1 MLVPLDIP
9 PGFYRNS
16 TDLQSSGRWRDGN
29 LVRWRDNAMQP
40 VGGWQAN
47 TVAMVAAPPR
57 GAIAWR
63 DNSADP
69 WIAVGTFS
77 QIVAQRADGLLINIT
92 PEGLVEGSANA
103 EVNTGYGGGFFGLG
117 NYGTQI
123 VSSGVFQEATVWSFD
138 SWGENLIG
146 VNARDGRI
154 FEWDLDVNKVAAP
167 ITNAPT
173 QCTALVVT
181 EQRILFAL
189 GAGGNP
195 RKVQWSD
202 QENNTEWTPAA
213 TTLAGDIELQTRGN
227 ILQGLRTRG
236 ETLILTDLDA
246 HKATY
251 LPGSVFVYDF
261 ERVGTSCGAISRL
274 AGASVDDGV
283 FWMGRGGF
291 FKYAGGAVQEVPC
304 EVSDYV
310 FRRINRDQISKV
322 WAVEN
327 PEFNEIWWY
336 YPTGIEC
343 DEYVAYNYRDDFW
356 MTGALHRTA
365 GVPRGVFRT
374 PVWFGADGTSY
385 NHEVGVNYNGPSPFC
400 ETGPISVGNG
410 DFTFSAL
417 MLIPDELTQGD
428 VRAVFKTRF
437 HPNDVERDYGPYQ
450 MHNPTSVRFS
460 GRQVRM
466 RVETERLSDWRV
478 GTMRL
483 QVNKRGR
490 R

>member
-1 MLVPLDIP
+1 MLVPLDLP
-9 PGFYRNS
+9 PGFYRNG

-29 LVRWRDNAMQP
+29 LVRWRDGAMQP
-40 VGGWQAN
+40 IGGWRERS
-47 TVAMVAAPPR
+47 VAAMPLVPR
-57 GAIAWR
+57 SARAWR
-63 DNSADP
+63 DNSGDQ
-69 WIAVGTFS
+69 WLAVGSFDALE
-77 QIVAQRADGLLINIT
+77 VFRASGDNFDLT
-92 PEGLVEGSANA
+92 PTDLAEGLKDANQ
-103 EVNTGYGGGFFGLG
+103 NTGFGGGFYGAG
-117 NYGTQI
+117 NYGVPTI
-123 VSSGVFQEATVWSFD
+123 PSGTFQEATTWSLD
-138 SWGENLIG
+138 NWGQNL
-146 VNARDGRI
+146 VACSTEDGRLL
-154 FEWDLDVNKVAAP
+154 EWDLVTTEKAAA
-167 ITNAPT
+167 IDNAPT
-173 QCTALVVT
+173 GNLGLMVT
-181 EQRILFAL
+181 EERFLFAL

-202 QENNTEWTPAA
+202 REANTVWTPTA
-213 TTLAGDIELQTRGN
+213 TNEAGDLELQTNGQIMAGTRVRG
-227 ILQGLRTRG
+227 QA
-236 ETLILTDLDA
+236 LIVTTIDA
-246 HKATY
+246 HTATY
-251 LPGSVFVYDF
+251 QPGGLFVYGF
-261 ERVGTSCGAISRL
+261 ERVGTSCGLISRQ
-274 AGASVDDGV
+274 AIVSIDEGA

-291 FKYAGGAVQEVPC
+291 FTYQGGAVQEIPC
-304 EVSDYV
+304 DVSDYV
-310 FRRINRDQISKV
+310 FRRINSAQESKI

-327 PEFNEIWWY
+327 PEFNEIWWF
-336 YPTGIEC
+336 YPNGTEC
-343 DEYVAYNYRDDFW
+343 DEYVCYNYRDQFW
-356 MTGALHRTA
+356 TTGILPRTA
-365 GVPRGVFRT
+365 GVPRGVYPN
-374 PVWFGADGTSY
+374 PVWFGADGTVY
-385 NHEVGVNYNGPSPFC
+385 DHEVGINHNGSSPFC